1 MTEKTKNELWD
12 ALAQYGYPMMQPQA
26 KADPEELLEKLL
38 RQDEGRL
45 VEGFPVVLYK
55 ALRENDSLAWEK
67 KDWKPAKVL
76 GPRPLERLTGFL
88 ALSFLLYRLFGLENK
103 FLDRVRDLLHKC
115 PEGEKPLKDFE
126 GPFLRSETVKAGGL
140 ELSTSRLKN
149 SFRRYVVEAPESK
162 ETEKKVHDLE
172 LELLLSELFAPRQKE
187 LLKKR
192 LAKKPMTATEKA
204 YYYRT
209 VSKRL
214 KALAN
219 EELHQLARRLV

>member
-1 MTEKTKNELWD
+1 MKPS
-12 ALAQYGYPMMQPQA
+12 AQ
-26 KADPEELLEKLL
+26 ADPEELLETLL

-45 VEGFPVVLYK
+45 VEGFPVVLYN
-55 ALRENDSLAWEK
+55 ALRENDSLGWEK
-67 KDWKPAKVL
+67 KDWRPAKTL
-76 GPRPLERLTGFL
+76 RAGALKRLTGFL
-88 ALSFLLYRLFGLENK
+88 VLSFLLYRLFGLEK
-103 FLDRVRDLLHKC
+103 GLLERVRDLLRKC
-115 PEGEKPLKDFE
+115 PEGEKTLKDFE
-126 GPFLRSETVKAGGL
+126 APFLKSEAVKAGAL
-140 ELSTSRLKN
+140 ELSTSRLKT

-162 ETEKKVHDLE
+162 GNEKKVHDLE

-187 LLKKR
+187 LLRKR

-219 EELHQLARRLV
+219 EELHQLARHLV